1 MDLNSV
7 LSLNSAANLS
17 RVQYVVAAKILDT
30 QTQQGDA
37 AVKLIQAAS
46 QGVEKQIAAMNES
59 CRGCTGTGVD
69 VYA

>member
-7 LSLNSAANLS
+7 LSLNSAANMS

-30 QTQQGDA
+30 QAQQGDA
-37 AVKLIQAAS
+37 AVKLIQAAG
-46 QGVEKQIAAMNES
+46 QGVEQQIAALNES
-59 CRGCTGTGVD
+59 CSGCSDGGVD